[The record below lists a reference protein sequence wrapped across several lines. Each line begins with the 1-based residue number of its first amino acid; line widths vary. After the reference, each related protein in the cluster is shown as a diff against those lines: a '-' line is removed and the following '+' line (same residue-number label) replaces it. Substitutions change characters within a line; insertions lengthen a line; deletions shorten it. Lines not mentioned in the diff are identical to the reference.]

1 MTASIATAEAGGF
14 LAADPP
20 FTVMAAPNGARRGK
34 QDHPDLPLTPDELA
48 RTAAACAEAGAAAL
62 HFHVR
67 DRDGRHSLDT
77 DLYRTALTAIRAA
90 VGDGMVLQVTT
101 EAAGR
106 YGPAEQMALVRAIRP
121 EWVSI
126 AVREIAPTPDE
137 ERTAA
142 RFFRWMVVERVAPQF
157 ITYDPIDL
165 FRFDDWRRRGLVP
178 FDRVCLLFVLG
189 RYRTGERSH
198 PRGLL
203 RFLSA
208 ADPADPWMA
217 CAFGA
222 AEDAVAL
229 TAATLGGHCRV
240 GFENNLTTRDG
251 RLAGSNAE
259 LVVQAVD
266 AAHRA
271 GRRLASA
278 AQVRELI
285 AL

>member
-1 MTASIATAEAGGF
+1 MAGGA

-20 FTVMAAPNGARRGK
+20 FAVMVAPNGARRDK
-34 QDHPDLPLTPDELA
+34 DDHPELPLTPNELA
-48 RTAAACAEAGAAAL
+48 RTAAACADAGAAAL
-62 HFHVR
+62 HIHVR
-67 DRDGRHSLDT
+67 DRDGRHSLDA
-77 DLYRTALTAIRAA
+77 DLYRAALDAVGAA
-90 VGDGMVLQVTT
+90 VGDRMVLQITT

-106 YGPAEQMALVRAIRP
+106 YGPADQMAVVRAIRP
-121 EWVSI
+121 DWVSI
-126 AVREIAPTPDE
+126 AVREIAPTPDDE
-137 ERTAA
+137 GAAA
-142 RFFRWMVVERVAPQF
+142 RFFRWMRAERVIPQF
-157 ITYDPIDL
+157 ITYDPTDL
-165 FRFDDWRRRGLVP
+165 FRFRDWRRRGLVP

-189 RYRTGERSH
+189 RYQAAAPSH

-203 RFLSA
+203 RFLAA

-217 CAFGA
+217 CAFGP